1 MRFLLDHDSFPR
13 FTMCGVSAAVL
24 LGSLI
29 TLGCIDE
36 DDERHNFGHQGGNVL
51 SLKPFVS
58 YSYRTKNEKSS

>member
-13 FTMCGVSAAVL
+13 FTMCGVSATVL

-36 DDERHNFGHQGGNVL
+36 DDERQNFRHQGGSKGL
-51 SLKPFVS
+51 MPFVS
-58 YSYRTKNEKSS
+58 YSDRTKNEKSS